1 MVTAVLN
8 RYVGVVWVLVV
19 YWSSARVRQ
28 HIEEDAGGE
37 AALTTHQLFLHGI
50 VALVP

>member
-1 MVTAVLN
+1 MVTTVLC
-8 RYVGVVWVLVV
+8 RSVGVVWVLVV
-19 YWSSARVRQ
+19 DWSARVRQ

-37 AALTTHQLFLHGI
+37 AALTIQQLFLHGI